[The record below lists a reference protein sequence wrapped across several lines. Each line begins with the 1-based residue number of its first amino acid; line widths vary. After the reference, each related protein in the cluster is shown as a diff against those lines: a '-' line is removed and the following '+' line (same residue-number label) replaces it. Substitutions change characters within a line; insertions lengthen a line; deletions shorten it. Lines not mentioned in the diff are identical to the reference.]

1 MDHSSSRSA
10 RTDSIATS
18 SSNVFISPS
27 SGLSRMQ
34 CLRTDVEHMQ
44 IRHNPLDLTFGI
56 EFECLLA
63 ISKASSGE
71 HAISQATSNI
81 YAGSE
86 APLGGYAVSEA
97 SSEEYSMSKATTG
110 TYVLP
115 HLFGRE
121 KITRVLMEPIEA
133 ICSTCGEHHLFGLD
147 ILPWTSDRRDI
158 EHTHSKWNI
167 GGDATIDLTAEQ
179 QKSLGPEY
187 LDQFYFSGV
196 EFKTRILSANIQ
208 KETTPSTTDRGHV
221 HSITGA
227 EEVRAVLQHLTRRF
241 NDIEF
246 KDELSR
252 HSRIFT
258 TSRCG
263 LHVHI
268 GNTRNRFPLQTLKN
282 IMSLYAACEAGIDS
296 IQTVDRIGLSTMPNK
311 PQSHPHEN
319 PRDNSALGQYDNAYN
334 MPLSSLHAEQVY
346 RRRCTYCKNQIK
358 GRFRSHQRPYRETH
372 WEDPIIAQAA
382 NQYTSAANVA
392 LIQRAPSLGQLFQLQ
407 VNVENLMEYQ
417 DDRTNTIEFRQHAAT
432 LDHEVVL
439 AWLDLLLKLVQF
451 SNIVSDAEF
460 ATLYKAKFQD
470 INWDVHPLLAVLH
483 CEEKT
488 IKHYAHQQ
496 AQVPEGRTYAI
507 EKAEEEMKRVHAFG
521 EDDLSKLLMT
531 RMVADDTYNNDE
543 KAKTERIQLKIT
555 RGGYGQLSDE
565 LIEKIFGSC
574 TEPFV
579 ERLRVGYVSDEPPGM
594 KSADLDPNGCQHH
607 SPTSSFWTSSDESD
621 RY

>member
-1 MDHSSSRSA
+1 MDHPSSRSA
-10 RTDSIATS
+10 RTDSTTTS
-18 SSNVFISPS
+18 SSNVSISPS
-27 SGLSRMQ
+27 SGLSRVQ
-34 CLRTDVEHMQ
+34 CLRTDIERMQ

-71 HAISQATSNI
+71 DAVSQAASKI
-81 YAGSE
+81 YTGSE
-86 APLGGYAVSEA
+86 ATSGRYAVSEA
-97 SSEEYSMSKATTG
+97 SSEDYSMSKATTG
-110 TYVLP
+110 RYVLP
-115 HLFGRE
+115 HLFGQE

-133 ICSTCGEHHLFGLD
+133 ICSSCGEHHLSDLD
-147 ILPWTSDRRDI
+147 VSPWVSDRRNV

-167 GGDATIDLTAEQ
+167 GGDPTIDLTAEQ
-179 QKSLGPEY
+179 QESLGPEY
-187 LDQFYFSGV
+187 LDHFYFSGV

-208 KETTPSTTDRGHV
+208 KETTPSTTDRSHV

-241 NDIEF
+241 NDLEF
-246 KDELSR
+246 QDGLTR

-263 LHVHI
+263 LHVHV

-282 IMSLYAACEAGIDS
+282 IMSLYATCEAGIDS
-296 IQTVDRIGLSTMPNK
+296 MQTVDRIGLSTMPNK

-346 RRRCTYCKNQIK
+346 RRRCTYCKNRIK
-358 GRFRSHQRPYRETH
+358 GRFRSHQRPYPETH
-372 WEDPIIAQAA
+372 LEDPIIAQAA

-407 VNVENLMEYQ
+407 VNIENLIVYQ

-451 SNIVSDAEF
+451 SNVVSDAEF
-460 ATLYKAKFQD
+460 AALHKAKFQD
-470 INWDVHPLLAVLH
+470 INWDSQPLLAVLR

-488 IKHYAHQQ
+488 IKHYAHQH
-496 AQVPEGRTYAI
+496 AHIPGGRTYAV
-507 EKAEEEMKRVHAFG
+507 ERAEEAMKRVHAFG
-521 EDDLSKLLMT
+521 KDDLFRLLMT
-531 RMVADDTYNNDE
+531 RMIADDTYNNDE
-543 KAKTERIQLKIT
+543 KAKTERMRLKLT
-555 RGGYGQLSDE
+555 RGGYGQLSDD

-579 ERLRVGYVSDEPPGM
+579 ERLRIGYVSDEPTRTE
-594 KSADLDPNGCQHH
+594 SANLDPTGCRHH
-607 SPTSSFWTSSDESD
+607 SPTSSFWTSSDDESC
-621 RY
+621 Y